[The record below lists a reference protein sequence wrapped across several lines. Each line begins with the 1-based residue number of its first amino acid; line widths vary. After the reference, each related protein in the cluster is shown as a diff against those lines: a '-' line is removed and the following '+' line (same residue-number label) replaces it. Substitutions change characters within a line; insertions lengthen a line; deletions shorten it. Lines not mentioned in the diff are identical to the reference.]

1 MIISPEEFRIRKLES
16 DRKEVI
22 FLLTKI
28 ISAFES
34 ETSKII
40 AKMFQRKGIFSNDRM
55 LIKKNHF
62 FRKC

>member
-1 MIISPEEFRIRKLES
+1 MITFPVEFRIKKLEL
-16 DRKEVI
+16 DGNEVI

-28 ISAFES
+28 IYALKL

-40 AKMFQRKGIFSNDRM
+40 AKVFQRKGIFSNDRM
-55 LIKKNHF
+55 RIKKNHF

>member
-1 MIISPEEFRIRKLES
+1 MKSF
-16 DRKEVI
+16 

-28 ISAFES
+28 IYALKL

-40 AKMFQRKGIFSNDRM
+40 AKVFQRKGIFSNDRM
-55 LIKKNHF
+55 RIKKNHF